1 MFTAE
6 LSTITKSWKQPKCPQ
21 TDGGIN
27 ETWSLQTLEY
37 YAAFKR
43 SECLRHATTWMNH
56 EDTLCS
62 V

>member
-6 LSTITKSWKQPKCPQ
+6 LSTITESWKQPKCPQ

-43 SECLRHATTWMNH
+43 SECLRQATTWMNH
-56 EDTLCS
+56 EDTVCS